1 MRVSGRAGARANVD
15 VAGLTVSLAA
25 GWRKNPVFSVE
36 LSGTPKSGHQQSALG
51 CACEARDAKSL
62 LRLTASLFA
71 LGPELL
77 TLLTM

>member
-1 MRVSGRAGARANVD
+1 MSKVD
-15 VAGLTVSLAA
+15 IASWSDV
-25 GWRKNPVFSVE
+25 RF
-36 LSGTPKSGHQQSALG
+36 TPKSGHQQSALG
-51 CACEARDAKSL
+51 CALKHETSVALSVGAKSL